1 VGAHKQFSESSRQ
14 LSHLISPVFTEYV
27 NNDYEARRMF
37 ERFLAEGQEGTILKD
52 RNAIWED
59 KRSKGSIKF
68 KGELEADM
76 RIIGWELGTGKN
88 ANRLGAL
95 VVSSEDGRIVVNV
108 GTGFTDADR
117 DSIQP
122 SVVGK
127 IASIKYNARIQ
138 DKKGNTE
145 SLFLPVFVEI
155 REDKDVADHSTVM
168 K

>member
-1 VGAHKQFSESSRQ
+1 
-14 LSHLISPVFTEYV
+14 
-27 NNDYEARRMF
+27 M
-37 ERFLAEGQEGTILKD
+37 
-52 RNAIWED
+52 
-59 KRSKGSIKF
+59 
-68 KGELEADM
+68 
-76 RIIGWELGTGKN
+76 GTGKN
-88 ANRLGAL
+88 SNRLGAL
-95 VVSSEDGRIVVNV
+95 VVSSEDGKIVVNV

-122 SVVGK
+122 NVVGK

-155 REDKDVADHSTVM
+155 REDKDTADLSISI